1 MDRASGNML
10 ASMADD
16 PAALRAERDL
26 YLQLLEL
33 GSHDE
38 LEPFLDEALGLMCD
52 VTGAKKGY
60 LALGDALFAA
70 RGGADV
76 VRIKDE
82 ISTGIVS
89 AALKDGKTIST
100 ASALE
105 DPRFRDQKSVQAAR
119 ISAVLAAP
127 VGGLGVLYLQ
137 DRPLPGPFTERDVRM
152 VEAFA
157 SHVGPLARRLVKN
170 ADAVDPTAELRVKL
184 TVDGIAGRS
193 RALAAVMKQLHVAAG
208 VDMTVLFVGESGT
221 GKTEFARALHQ
232 SSRRAAKPFVDI
244 NCAAIPETLFEAEIF
259 GAEKGAHSTATRK
272 MPGKIA
278 AAEGGTLLLDE
289 VGEMPLA
296 VQAKLLT
303 FLQSKR
309 YWPLGSDK
317 ALEADVRVMAAT
329 NSDLEKAV
337 REKRFRE
344 DLYYRLGVLIVRVP
358 PLRERRDDVAII
370 AEQIATTVLAT
381 PMSLAWDARAALASA
396 EWPGNVGE
404 LASAIQRGAAFAA
417 SEGVTV
423 IEARHL
429 FPEAP
434 ARDARQTYQDALRQ
448 FQRDLLK
455 RALEETGSVAD
466 AARKLDLSRSHF
478 YELMKA
484 LGLRG

>member
-1 MDRASGNML
+1 MS
-10 ASMADD
+10 DD
-16 PAALRAERDL
+16 ALRAERDL

-33 GSHDE
+33 GSHDA
-38 LEPFLDEALGLMCD
+38 LEPFLDEALGTMCA

-60 LALGDALFAA
+60 LALGDSFFAV

-76 VRIKDE
+76 GRIQKE
-82 ISTGIVS
+82 ISSGIVA

-105 DPRFRDQKSVQAAR
+105 DPRFKDQKSVQAAK

-137 DRPLPGPFTERDVRM
+137 DRSSPGPFTEGDVRM

-157 SHVGPLARRLVKN
+157 AHVAPLARRLVKN
-170 ADAVDPTAELRVKL
+170 ASTSDATEPVRAKL
-184 TVDGIAGRS
+184 ESDGIAGRS
-193 RALAAVMKQLHVAAG
+193 RALAKVLEQLVVAAG
-208 VDMTVLFVGESGT
+208 VDMNVLFVGESGT
-221 GKTEFARALHQ
+221 GKTELARVLHR
-232 SSRRAAKPFVDI
+232 SSKRAAKPFVDV

-259 GAEKGAHSTATRK
+259 GAEKGAHSTATKR

-278 AAEGGTLLLDE
+278 AAQGGTLLLDE

-296 VQAKLLT
+296 IQAKLLG

-309 YWPLGSDK
+309 YWPLGGEK
-317 ALEADVRVMAAT
+317 ELEADVRVMAAT
-329 NSDLEKAV
+329 NADLEKAV

-344 DLYYRLGVLIVRVP
+344 DLFYRLSVLVVRVP
-358 PLRERRDDVAII
+358 PLRERRDDVALI
-370 AEQIATTVLAT
+370 AEQIAATVFEE
-381 PMSLAWDARAALASA
+381 PMTLSWDARAALANKD
-396 EWPGNVGE
+396 WPGNVRQ
-404 LASAIQRGAAFAA
+404 LWSLIHVGAAHAT
-417 SEGVTV
+417 SEHTTL

-429 FPEAP
+429 FPDAP
-434 ARDARQTYQDALRQ
+434 KVSAQTYQDALRE
-448 FQRDLLK
+448 FQRDLLS
-455 RALEETGSVAD
+455 RTLAETGSVSD

-484 LGLRG
+484 LGVKA